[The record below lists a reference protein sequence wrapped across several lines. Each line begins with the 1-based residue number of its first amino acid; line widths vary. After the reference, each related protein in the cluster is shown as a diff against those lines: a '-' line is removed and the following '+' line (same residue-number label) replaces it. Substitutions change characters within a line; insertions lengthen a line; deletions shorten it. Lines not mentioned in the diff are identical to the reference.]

1 LKLDARINRFHAAM
15 AILPVT
21 IGTVFFPVA
30 GVVVPLAGGAGWIA
44 VILAFAL
51 ALPWVFMSIGLV
63 MRAPVGDWGKAV
75 RVWLGP
81 WLGGAFLLYMSFIWA
96 WLGGLLLAQSGLV
109 LSAITLPDTPPMALN
124 AMLLVLVVLSDLRG
138 VEVFIRT
145 LELLM
150 LITMPVIVIYIAI
163 ALSVLQLDNLMP
175 VLSEAPIR
183 IAHAALLSLP
193 WAMEGILFAL
203 FTCVHV
209 NTRRHLSLV
218 AGGAIMTAG
227 LLLAMVVVL
236 TMGVLGRSVTE
247 SFIYPTVELTQVIH
261 IGFFLQGLE
270 GLLYPMWL
278 IFSYIKVTASFILV
292 SESVRGCWAGAKQP
306 YRAIVLGGVF
316 LAVATQPDSFATLV
330 ASISRVD
337 NTFFMLMY
345 AILPLMWLWVYL
357 KDTKERGRDAVA
369 TTTGSD

>member
-1 LKLDARINRFHAAM
+1 VKLDARINSFHAAL
-15 AILPVT
+15 AIVPVT

-30 GVVVPLAGGAGWIA
+30 GVVVPLAGGAGWVA
-44 VILAFAL
+44 VIVAFAL

-63 MRAPVGDWGKAV
+63 MRAPVGDWGNAV
-75 RVWLGP
+75 RAWLGP

-96 WLGGLLLAQSGLV
+96 WLGGLLLAQSGFV
-109 LSAITLPDTPPMALN
+109 LNVVSLPETPPMVLN
-124 AMLLVLVVLSDLRG
+124 VALLVLVVLSDLKG

-145 LELLM
+145 LEFLM
-150 LITMPVIVIYIAI
+150 LLTMVVVAIYLAI
-163 ALSVLQLDNLMP
+163 AVSVVRLDNLMP
-175 VLSEAPIR
+175 LFDEAPIR
-183 IAHAALLSLP
+183 VAHAVLLSLP

-209 NTRRHLSLV
+209 NTRKYLNLV

-227 LLLAMVVVL
+227 LLLALVVVL
-236 TMGVLGRSVTE
+236 TVGVLGRSVTE
-247 SFIYPTVELTQVIH
+247 SLIYPTVELTQVIH

-270 GLLYPMWL
+270 GLLYPMWV

-292 SESVRGCWAGAKQP
+292 SESVRGCWPGAKQP
-306 YRAIVLGGVF
+306 YRALVLAGLF
-316 LAVATQPDSFATLV
+316 IAIAAQPDSFATLV

-345 AILPLMWLWVYL
+345 AILPLMWLWVYF
-357 KDTKERGRDAVA
+357 KGRKERGSYAVA
-369 TTTGSD
+369 NTTGDD